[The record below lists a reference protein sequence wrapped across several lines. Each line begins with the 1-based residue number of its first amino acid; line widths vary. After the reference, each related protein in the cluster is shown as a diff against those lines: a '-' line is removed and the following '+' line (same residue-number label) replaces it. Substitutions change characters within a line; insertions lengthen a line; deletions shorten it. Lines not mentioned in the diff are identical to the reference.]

1 MIYNCFREIVVTN
14 LYLPL
19 KKYIL
24 NTGNA
29 VLNIFYILPI
39 ETEDTKRLKTEAL
52 ESHCELIRQI
62 NLERKKI
69 IQTKEKEMIAGLVNR
84 GMTETDAKINAK
96 LTIESVINDLKEG
109 TF

>member
-1 MIYNCFREIVVTN
+1 M
-14 LYLPL
+14 YLPL

>member
-1 MIYNCFREIVVTN
+1 MPYR
-14 LYLPL
+14 
-19 KKYIL
+19 
-24 NTGNA
+24 
-29 VLNIFYILPI
+29 IFFIFLPI

-84 GMTETDAKINAK
+84 GMTETDAKSNAK